1 MKIGILGG
9 TFDPV
14 HIGHLILAQECWH
27 KLALDKVVFV
37 PAGISPFKQEDESA
51 SSPDRLNMLR
61 LALEGDDRF
70 AISTY
75 EIDKE
80 GVSYTID
87 TIRALQEEYGDTAEL
102 FFLTGSDSAEG
113 MTMWKD
119 IDEILDLATFVIAT
133 RPGWGERSAYEDRV
147 KRVLIPSVEVSSS
160 DIRDRVRKRMPID
173 YLVPREAVRYIRN
186 KGLYRD

>member
-1 MKIGILGG
+1 MKVGILGG

-27 KLALDKVVFV
+27 KLALDKVLFV
-37 PAGISPFKQEDESA
+37 PAGISPFKHGTENA
-51 SSPDRLNMLR
+51 SPADRLNMLR

-70 AISTY
+70 GISTY

-87 TIRALQEEYGDTAEL
+87 TVRALREEYGASAEI

-113 MTMWKD
+113 MSRWKD
-119 IDEILDLATFVIAT
+119 IDEVLDLATFVIAT
-133 RPGWGERSAYEDRV
+133 RPGWGERSAYENRV
-147 KRVLIPSVEVSSS
+147 KRVVIPSVDVSSS
-160 DIRDRVRKRMPID
+160 GIRDRVRKRLPID
-173 YLVPREAVRYIRN
+173 YLVPREVVRYIRN